1 VTIFFLL
8 VALAAFGGSAYFVL
22 AALTVRQ
29 KQTAISL
36 NRARNYG
43 GAGHLIRERELAKNV
58 SKRLFAPGVQRLTR
72 IALKLPGAASPQEI
86 RKRIS
91 AAGLE
96 NSLTPQTFLALK
108 SGLTG
113 GTLLLGLIL
122 GLTGILP
129 SVMGVMIGFGGAAIC
144 FIAPDYYLG
153 LKTRRRRED
162 INIALPDILDL
173 LTVSVEA
180 GLGFDAAVLKI
191 TEKMHGP
198 LLEELKTLTHE
209 MRMGESRQQALKNL
223 GERLDLPSMLSFTR
237 SIIQADQLG
246 ISLARV
252 LRVQAHDL
260 RNKRQ
265 MAAEEKAMKA
275 PIKMLFPTVLFIF
288 PAMFIVILGPAMMTL
303 LKMFSGGSGG

>member
-1 VTIFFLL
+1 VTLLLLL
-8 VALAAFGGSAYFVL
+8 VAVVAFGGAAYFVL
-22 AALTVRQ
+22 DALTVRQ
-29 KQTAISL
+29 RQTAVSL
-36 NRARNYG
+36 NRARTYG
-43 GAGHLIRERELAKNV
+43 GAQMIRDRELAKNV
-58 SKRLFAPGVQRLTR
+58 SKRLLAPGIHRLTR
-72 IALKLPGAASPQEI
+72 IATHLPGAASPAEI

-91 AAGLE
+91 AAGLDGKL
-96 NSLTPQTFLALK
+96 SPQTFLALK

-113 GTLLLGLIL
+113 GTLLVGLVI

-129 SVMGVMIGFGGAAIC
+129 AIVGLAVGFGGAAIC

-180 GLGFDAAVLKI
+180 GLGFDAAVVKI
-191 TEKMHGP
+191 TEKMRGP
-198 LLEELKTLTHE
+198 LLEELKNLSHE

-223 GERLDLPSMLSFTR
+223 GERLELPSMLSFTR

-288 PAMFIVILGPAMMTL
+288 PAMFIVILGPAMLTL
-303 LKMFSGGSGG
+303 TKMLSAN

>member
-1 VTIFFLL
+1 VTFFLL
-8 VALAAFGGSAYFVL
+8 LVAVAAFGGAAYFVL
-22 AALTVRQ
+22 DALTVRQ
-29 KQTAISL
+29 RQTSVSL
-36 NRARNYG
+36 NRARTYG
-43 GAGHLIRERELAKNV
+43 GAQMIRDRELAKNV
-58 SKRLFAPGVQRLTR
+58 SKRLLAPGIHRLTR
-72 IALKLPGAASPQEI
+72 IATHLPGAASPAEI

-96 NSLTPQTFLALK
+96 GKLSPQTFLALK

-113 GTLLLGLIL
+113 GMFLLGLFV

-129 SVMGVMIGFGGAAIC
+129 AIAGVMLGFGGAAIC

-153 LKTRRRRED
+153 MKTRRRRED

-180 GLGFDAAVLKI
+180 GLGFDAAVIKI
-191 TEKMHGP
+191 TEKMKGP
-198 LLEELKTLTHE
+198 LLEELKNLSHE

-303 LKMFSGGSGG
+303 LKMFSGGK

>member
-1 VTIFFLL
+1 VLFLL
-8 VALAAFGGSAYFVL
+8 LAVAAFGL
-22 AALTVRQ
+22 AAYLVLDALTIKR
-29 KQTAISL
+29 KQTAVSL
-36 NRARNYG
+36 NRARTYG
-43 GAGHLIRERELAKNV
+43 GVTGVRDYELAKNV
-58 SKRLFAPGVQRLTR
+58 TRRLIAPGVHRLTR
-72 IALKLPGAASPQEI
+72 IGTRLPGTASPQEI
-86 RKRIS
+86 RRRIA

-96 NSLTPQTFLALK
+96 AKLTPQHFLALK

-113 GTLLLGLIL
+113 GAFLLGIL
-122 GLTGILP
+122 LGSIGIVP
-129 SVMGVMIGFGGAAIC
+129 AMAGFALAFAGGAIC
-144 FIAPDYYLG
+144 FIAPDYYLSM
-153 LKTRRRRED
+153 KTRRRLED
-162 INIALPDILDL
+162 INIGLPDILDL

-180 GLGFDAAVLKI
+180 GLGFDSAVAKI
-191 TEKMHGP
+191 SERMGGP
-198 LLEELKTLTHE
+198 LIEEMKVFLHE
-209 MRMGESRQQALKNL
+209 MRMGESRAGALKNL
-223 GERLDLPSMLSFTR
+223 SDRLELPSMVSFTR

-303 LKMFSGGSGG
+303 MKQFSG

>member
-1 VTIFFLL
+1 VLL
-8 VALAAFGGSAYFVL
+8 LLLGVAAFGVAAYFVL
-22 AALTVRQ
+22 DALTVKQ
-29 KQTAISL
+29 KQTAVSL

-43 GAGHLIRERELAKNV
+43 GIAGGLRDRELAKTV
-58 SKRLFAPGVQRLTR
+58 SRRLLAPSVQRLTR
-72 IALKLPGAASPQEI
+72 IGTRLPGAASPDVL
-86 RKRIS
+86 RTRIA

-96 NSLTPQTFLALK
+96 GKITPQTFLALK

-113 GTLLLGLIL
+113 GVFLFGIIVGMTGLVPLIAGLG
-122 GLTGILP
+122 
-129 SVMGVMIGFGGAAIC
+129 IGFAGGAIC
-144 FIAPDYYLG
+144 FIAPDFYLG
-153 LKTRRRRED
+153 LKTRRRLEE
-162 INIALPDILDL
+162 INISLPDILDL

-180 GLGFDAAVLKI
+180 GLGFDSAVAKI
-191 TEKMHGP
+191 SEKMKGP
-198 LLEELKTLTHE
+198 LIEEMKVFLRE
-209 MRMGESRQQALKNL
+209 MQLGESRAGALKSL
-223 GERLDLPSMLSFTR
+223 SDRLALPAMVSFTR

-275 PIKMLFPTVLFIF
+275 PIKMLFPTVIFIF

-303 LKMFSGGSGG
+303 MKQFSS

>member
-1 VTIFFLL
+1 VLL
-8 VALAAFGGSAYFVL
+8 LLLAVAAFGAAAYFVL
-22 AALTVRQ
+22 DALTVKQ
-29 KQTAISL
+29 KQTAVSL
-36 NRARNYG
+36 NRARTYG
-43 GAGHLIRERELAKNV
+43 GLSAGLRDRELAKTV
-58 SKRLFAPGVQRLTR
+58 SRRILAPGVQRLTR
-72 IALKLPGAASPQEI
+72 IGTRLPGAASPDVL
-86 RKRIS
+86 RKRIA

-96 NSLTPQTFLALK
+96 AKITPQTFLALK

-113 GTLLLGLIL
+113 GTFLLGIIL
-122 GLTGILP
+122 AVIGVLP
-129 SVMGVMIGFGGAAIC
+129 VVAGFGIGFAGAAIC

-153 LKTRRRRED
+153 LKTRRRREE
-162 INIALPDILDL
+162 INITLPDILDL

-180 GLGFDAAVLKI
+180 GLGFDSAVAKI
-191 TEKMHGP
+191 SEKMKGP
-198 LLEELKTLTHE
+198 LIEEMKVFLRE
-209 MRMGESRQQALKNL
+209 MQLGESRAGALKSL
-223 GERLDLPSMLSFTR
+223 SDRLDLPSMVSFTR

-303 LKMFSGGSGG
+303 MKQFSS

>member
-1 VTIFFLL
+1 VLFLL
-8 VALAAFGGSAYFVL
+8 LAVAAFGL
-22 AALTVRQ
+22 AAYLVLDALTIKR
-29 KQTAISL
+29 KQTAVSL
-36 NRARNYG
+36 NRARTYG
-43 GAGHLIRERELAKNV
+43 GVAGVRDYELAKNV
-58 SKRLFAPGVQRLTR
+58 TRRLIAPGVHRLTR
-72 IALKLPGAASPQEI
+72 IGTRLPGTASPQEI
-86 RKRIS
+86 RRRIA

-96 NSLTPQTFLALK
+96 AKLTPQHFLALK

-113 GTLLLGLIL
+113 GAFLLGIL
-122 GLTGILP
+122 LGSIGIVP
-129 SVMGVMIGFGGAAIC
+129 AMAGFALAFAGGAIC
-144 FIAPDYYLG
+144 FIAPDYYLSM
-153 LKTRRRRED
+153 KTRRRLED
-162 INIALPDILDL
+162 INIGLPDILDL

-180 GLGFDAAVLKI
+180 GLGFDSAVAKI
-191 TEKMHGP
+191 SERMGGP
-198 LLEELKTLTHE
+198 LIEEMKVFLHE
-209 MRMGESRQQALKNL
+209 MRMGESRAGALKNL
-223 GERLDLPSMLSFTR
+223 SDRLELPSMVSFTR

-303 LKMFSGGSGG
+303 MKQFSG

>member
-1 VTIFFLL
+1 VFLL
-8 VALAAFGGSAYFVL
+8 LLAVAAFGVAAYFVL
-22 AALTVRQ
+22 DALTVKQ
-29 KQTAISL
+29 KQTAVSL
-36 NRARNYG
+36 NRARTYG
-43 GAGHLIRERELAKNV
+43 GIGAGLRDRELAKTV
-58 SKRLFAPGVQRLTR
+58 SRRLLAPGVHRLTR
-72 IALKLPGAASPQEI
+72 IGTRLPGAASPDVL
-86 RKRIS
+86 RKRIA

-96 NSLTPQTFLALK
+96 GRITPQTFLALK

-113 GTLLLGLIL
+113 GTFLFGLIL
-122 GLTGILP
+122 AFIGMVPAIAGIA
-129 SVMGVMIGFGGAAIC
+129 IGFAGGAIC

-153 LKTRRRRED
+153 MKTRRRRED
-162 INIALPDILDL
+162 INISLPDILDL

-180 GLGFDAAVLKI
+180 GLGFDSAVAKI
-191 TEKMHGP
+191 SEKMKGP
-198 LLEELKTLTHE
+198 LVDELKVFLRE
-209 MRMGESRQQALKNL
+209 MQLGESRAGALKSL
-223 GERLDLPSMLSFTR
+223 SDRLELPSMVSFTR

-303 LKMFSGGSGG
+303 MKQFSS

>member
-1 VTIFFLL
+1 VFLL
-8 VALAAFGGSAYFVL
+8 LIAVAAFGLAAYFVL
-22 AALTVRQ
+22 DALTVKQ
-29 KQTAISL
+29 KQSAVSL
-36 NRARNYG
+36 NRAKTYG
-43 GAGHLIRERELAKNV
+43 GVTGLRERELARTV
-58 SKRLFAPGVQRLTR
+58 SKRLLAPTVHRLTR
-72 IALKLPGAASPQEI
+72 IGTRLPGAASPQEL
-86 RKRIS
+86 RRRIA

-96 NSLTPQTFLALK
+96 ARLTPQNYLALK

-113 GTLLLGLIL
+113 GVFLFGMILGLI
-122 GLTGILP
+122 
-129 SVMGVMIGFGGAAIC
+129 GVVPGAAGFAIAFAGGAIS

-153 LKTRRRRED
+153 VKTRRRRED
-162 INIALPDILDL
+162 INIGLPDILDL

-180 GLGFDAAVLKI
+180 GLGFDSAVAKI
-191 TEKMHGP
+191 SEKMKGP
-198 LLEELKTLTHE
+198 LIEEMKVFLHE
-209 MRMGESRQQALKNL
+209 MRMGESRQGALKNL
-223 GERLDLPSMLSFTR
+223 SDRLDLPSVLSFTR

-275 PIKMLFPTVLFIF
+275 PIKMLFPTVIFIF

-303 LKMFSGGSGG
+303 LKTFSS

>member
-1 VTIFFLL
+1 MYLL
-8 VALAAFGGSAYFVL
+8 LLAVAAFGLAAYFVL
-22 AALTVRQ
+22 DALTVKQ
-29 KQTAISL
+29 KQTAVSL
-36 NRARNYG
+36 NRARTYG
-43 GAGHLIRERELAKNV
+43 GVAGGLRDRELARTV
-58 SKRLFAPGVQRLTR
+58 SRRLLAPGIQRLTR
-72 IALKLPGAASPQEI
+72 IGTRLPGAASPDVL
-86 RKRIS
+86 RTRIA
-91 AAGLE
+91 AAGLQE
-96 NSLTPQTFLALK
+96 KITPQTFLALK

-113 GTLLLGLIL
+113 GAFLLGPIL
-122 GLTGILP
+122 GGLVLGLPLIAGLGIGLA
-129 SVMGVMIGFGGAAIC
+129 GGAIC

-153 LKTRRRRED
+153 LKTRRRLEE
-162 INIALPDILDL
+162 INITLPDILDL

-180 GLGFDAAVLKI
+180 GLGFDSAVAKI
-191 TEKMHGP
+191 SEKMRGP
-198 LLEELKTLTHE
+198 LIDE
-209 MRMGESRQQALKNL
+209 MKIFLREMQLGESRAGALKSL
-223 GERLDLPSMLSFTR
+223 SDRLQLPAMVSFTR

-303 LKMFSGGSGG
+303 MKQFSSSGGV